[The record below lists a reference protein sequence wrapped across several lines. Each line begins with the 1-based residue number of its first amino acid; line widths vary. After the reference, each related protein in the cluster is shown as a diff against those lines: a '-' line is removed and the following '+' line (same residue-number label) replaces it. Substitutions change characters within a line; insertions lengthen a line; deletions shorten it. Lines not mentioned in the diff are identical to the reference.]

1 MARTHMSSPDSATR
15 VVFSSHAARVPPPQS
30 GERGC
35 TRHMPSPCQLRR
47 IATMWLQL
55 LPGWHRYVRRRLY
68 VGDTQTMPLNY
79 SPFSRFSMLTRGV
92 SDGRHEK
99 RKPSTDISQRT
110 MNVDH
115 LLRG

>member
-1 MARTHMSSPDSATR
+1 M
-15 VVFSSHAARVPPPQS
+15 
-30 GERGC
+30 C
-35 TRHMPSPCQLRR
+35 L
-47 IATMWLQL
+47 LL

-68 VGDTQTMPLNY
+68 IGDIQTIPLNY

-115 LLRG
+115 LLPGLVHCHLREQLWAIDTLAERVWH